1 VDCEAEE
8 GQQNKGDEMT
18 LGDFMDV
25 LGRLHKLTPAQ
36 RRAVAEV
43 LAEPEEVQRPAAASE
58 PVGKPV
64 KLNPPLSRVEYT
76 TQDQSDFAFAA
87 QMWKHWSKETRE
99 NQVASMSRRMHRTE
113 KAIRYQITSR
123 IK

>member
-1 VDCEAEE
+1 
-8 GQQNKGDEMT
+8 MT
-18 LGDFMDV
+18 LGDFMEV

-36 RRAVAEV
+36 RLAVAEV
-43 LAEPEEVQRPAAASE
+43 LAEVPEATQKKRELVAKAA
-58 PVGKPV
+58 

-123 IK
+123 LK

>member
-1 VDCEAEE
+1 VDCKAKER
-8 GQQNKGDEMT
+8 QQIKGDEMT

-43 LAEPEEVQRPAAASE
+43 LAEVPEATQKKRQLVAKTA
-58 PVGKPV
+58 

-99 NQVASMSRRMHRTE
+99 NQVAGMSRHMHRTE

-123 IK
+123 LK

>member
-1 VDCEAEE
+1 
-8 GQQNKGDEMT
+8 MT

-43 LAEPEEVQRPAAASE
+43 LAEVPDATQKKRELVAKTA
-58 PVGKPV
+58 

-76 TQDQSDFAFAA
+76 AQNQSDFAFAA

-99 NQVASMSRRMHRTE
+99 NQVASMSRRMRRTE

-123 IK
+123 VQK